1 MDAIIKKQFKLIIE
15 DEVNIKFEGLDLE
28 TRKKCNRSQKYKDHS
43 AQFTAKGRYGFWDG
57 TVSFFSV
64 GGRSYLNLLNEI
76 LPILEKQGYETN
88 LEQMF
93 KLNLIED
100 KRKAWPVFEFEPI
113 TEDYIVKNCPNPYW
127 PEGHPMEGTPILLR
141 DYQAEAINIFLQN
154 QAAVEELATSFGKT
168 ITCAAMAHCCEKY
181 GRTLVIVPNKDL
193 VLQTEEDYIN
203 IGLDVGVYFGDRK
216 DYGKTHT
223 ICTWQ
228 SLERM
233 HKNDGKDDKITLDE
247 FIDGVVCIIIDE
259 AHTISGDSLK
269 KLLLG
274 PLSNIPIRWGLTGT
288 VPIKDIERKNL
299 VITVGQ
305 KVHEVTARYLM
316 DRGFLSEC
324 HIDIIQLKEQ
334 MSFSDW
340 PSEQGFLGSDVNRIK
355 WIAEFAKVVSETGN
369 TLILVNNIETGKMLE
384 ELIPD
389 LDFVY
394 GKIKSKD
401 RKAKYKSVNT
411 ATNMIFAANYQ
422 VASTGLN
429 IPRIFNLI
437 NVDIGKSYT
446 RVIQS
451 IGRGVRKAK
460 GKDFINVFDISS
472 NMKSSKKH
480 LKERKNYYEYVQ
492 YPYTETKV
500 DYISE
505 LGDNNFK
512 TANKILKRI
521 NQEYIERENKKNNAT
536 EEKDE

>member
-1 MDAIIKKQFKLIIE
+1 MNNSIIKKPFKLIIE
-15 DEVNIKFEGLDLE
+15 DEVNIKFEGLDVE
-28 TRKKCNRSQKYKDHS
+28 TRKKCNRSQKYKDHA
-43 AQFTAKGRYGFWDG
+43 AQFTAKARYGFWDG
-57 TVSFFSV
+57 TVSFFTV

-76 LPILEKQGYETN
+76 LPVLEKQGYETDFS
-88 LEQMF
+88 QMM
-93 KLNLIED
+93 KLGMIED
-100 KRKAWPVFEFEPI
+100 KRKDWPVFEFEPVS
-113 TEDYIVKNCPNPYW
+113 EDYIYKNCPNPYW
-127 PEGHPMEGTPILLR
+127 PEGHPAEGEPIMLR
-141 DYQAEAINIFLQN
+141 DYQAEAINKFLEN
-154 QAAVEELATSFGKT
+154 QSCVEELATSFGKT

-181 GRTLVIVPNKDL
+181 GRTIVIVPNKDL
-193 VLQTEEDYIN
+193 VLQTEEDYLN
-203 IGLDVGVYFGDRK
+203 IGLDAGAYFGDRK

-233 HKNDGKDDKITLDE
+233 YKDNGKDGKMTLDE

-259 AHTISGDSLK
+259 AHSISGESLK

-288 VPIKDIERKNL
+288 VPIKEIEKKNI
-299 VITVGQ
+299 VITIGQ

-324 HIDIIQLKEQ
+324 HIDVIQLKEQ
-334 MSFSDW
+334 MSYSDW
-340 PSEQGFLGSDVNRIK
+340 PSEQKFLGSDVNRIK
-355 WIAEFAKVVSETGN
+355 WIAEFAKIISETGN
-369 TLILVNNIETGKMLE
+369 TLILVNNIETGKLLE
-384 ELIPD
+384 ELIPG
-389 LDFVY
+389 LDFIY

-411 ATNMIFAANYQ
+411 ENNMIFSANYQ
-422 VASTGLN
+422 VASTGIN

-451 IGRGVRKAK
+451 IGRGVRKSK
-460 GKDFINVFDISS
+460 DKDFINVFDISS

-480 LKERKNYYEYVQ
+480 LKERKNYYDYVQ

-505 LGDNNFK
+505 LVDNKFK
-512 TANKILKRI
+512 IAEKILKRI
-521 NQEYIERENKKNNAT
+521 KSDYDSREKEKENK
-536 EEKDE
+536 DI